1 MNKQTLTML
10 ILLISAYSFG
20 QISFEKGYYINDSG
34 AKIDC
39 YIKNMDWK
47 NNPTEF
53 QYKLSKNSE
62 KQTATMNTVKSF
74 EIFNGPKYERFF
86 LAIDTSKQD
95 LDDMDTSELPKYEN
109 KELFL
114 KVLLEGK
121 VSLYSYVNGNMRKY
135 FIQKDDGKVKQL
147 VYKKYM
153 ATNSRIAE
161 NTTYKKQLWDM
172 LKCGN
177 LTKKAK
183 TVSYTKNSLLKI
195 IKAYNNCENSKIVNY
210 DERTKINP
218 WNISVKP
225 GINFSHVE
233 IKNSNLVEFDPSF
246 GNQTNFQ
253 LGVEFE
259 YIFGFN
265 RNKWSIVAEP
275 TYVSS
280 FSADQEVVYLET
292 SSGQLST
299 KAVIENYSNIEIPLG
314 FRYYSFLSN
323 SSKLFFNAFFML
335 NIKLD
340 GALYAERRELLDDEL
355 EPKGNL
361 AFGIGY
367 KYKDTYSIEFRYRA
381 PRQLYQTNSI
391 FGTFDYNSFAIIF
404 GYTLF

>member
-1 MNKQTLTML
+1 ML

-20 QISFEKGYYINDSG
+20 QISFEKGYYINNSG

-95 LDDMDTSELPKYEN
+95 LDDMDTSESPKWEN

-114 KVLLEGK
+114 KVVLGGK

-135 FIQKDDGKVKQL
+135 FIKKDDAEVEQL

-172 LKCGN
+172 LTCGN

-183 TVSYTKNSLLKI
+183 NVSYTKNSLLKI

-210 DERTKINP
+210 DERTKIDP
-218 WNISVKP
+218 WNISIKP
-225 GINFSHVE
+225 GINFAQVE
-233 IKNSNLVEFDPSF
+233 ISNSNLVEFDPKF
-246 GNQTNFQ
+246 KNQASFQ
-253 LGVEFE
+253 LGVELE

-280 FSADQEVVYLET
+280 YSDEQEVVYFETT
-292 SSGQLST
+292 SSQLST
-299 KAVIENYSNIEIPLG
+299 NVTITDYSNLEIPLG
-314 FRYYSFLSN
+314 FRHYSFLSD
-323 SSKLFFNAFFML
+323 SSKLFFNAFYML
-335 NIKLD
+335 NIRLD
-340 GALYAERRELLDDEL
+340 GTTNAERRELLDDDL
-355 EPKGNL
+355 DPKGNL
-361 AFGIGY
+361 ALGVGF
-367 KYKDTYSIEFRYRA
+367 KYKDTFSVEFRYRA

-404 GYTLF
+404 GYTIF